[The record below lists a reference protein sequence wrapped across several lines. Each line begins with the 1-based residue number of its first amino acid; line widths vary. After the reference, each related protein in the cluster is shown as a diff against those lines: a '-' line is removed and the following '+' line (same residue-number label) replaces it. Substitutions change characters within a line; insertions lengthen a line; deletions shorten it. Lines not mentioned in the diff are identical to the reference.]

1 MNFFSFIL
9 IFIVVFVLQPE
20 KGVHCESY
28 NAMYKNYIERVVSH
42 IYSQIISYRK
52 QDSNNTM
59 DIDEAVQPNSKMLN
73 FRQKYSYIIGIIN
86 FKYLEI
92 LRKFLY
98 LIKLI
103 LNKGQ
108 KFYEENVLN
117 NFILS
122 IQIFERFL
130 KNSKTMIENLYNAM
144 KFLSYIDTRFLF
156 SEGFIPHPII
166 DAIDFIHQ
174 FVLEISLETNSFDL
188 NKSPYEISEK
198 KFENLTVFHT
208 DASKRVEFYF
218 QNCYFMDI
226 ILAKD
231 LENIKITGLP
241 LDLNS
246 KVSELHNEFFNKI
259 VEVWYKNLGFE
270 EFLNPKKAEFI
281 PPIDPDTIQNDGIEA
296 LNIIRKESGW
306 EKMNHISIVY
316 FGKQFCV
323 DQIINDEVS
332 MINFRIKKEHVSQ
345 LLRCRFTEI
354 MKNYRTLLSAMLNM
368 CNKNAINYY
377 HNCLTKLFSSF
388 VKSKKMLEDLHE
400 ALVTLNKS
408 SIWSVNYN
416 SKSSLHKVFEWIAEF
431 LSLLE
436 NNDFSLN
443 NIDDNE
449 MEVIEKLLVNFKNN
463 LAFFIT
469 QLTSELSQ
477 CNFWCHIEDTFKNV
491 KYYTNYFRNQGN
503 LSINS
508 NPEFSIQIMLNACNF
523 FESFCESV
531 SKSCYEDLGFEKLSH
546 CKNKELD
553 SRLL

>member
-281 PPIDPDTIQNDGIEA
+281 PPIDPDTVQNDGIEA
-296 LNIIRKESGW
+296 LNIMRKESGW

-316 FGKQFCV
+316 IGKKFSV
-323 DQIINDEVS
+323 DQIINEEVTN
-332 MINFRIKKEHVSQ
+332 INFRIKKEHVSQ
-345 LLRCRFTEI
+345 LLRCRFTE
-354 MKNYRTLLSAMLNM
+354 
-368 CNKNAINYY
+368 
-377 HNCLTKLFSSF
+377 
-388 VKSKKMLEDLHE
+388 
-400 ALVTLNKS
+400 
-408 SIWSVNYN
+408 
-416 SKSSLHKVFEWIAEF
+416 F
-431 LSLLE
+431 L
-436 NNDFSLN
+436 
-443 NIDDNE
+443 
-449 MEVIEKLLVNFKNN
+449 
-463 LAFFIT
+463 
-469 QLTSELSQ
+469 
-477 CNFWCHIEDTFKNV
+477 
-491 KYYTNYFRNQGN
+491 
-503 LSINS
+503 
-508 NPEFSIQIMLNACNF
+508 
-523 FESFCESV
+523 
-531 SKSCYEDLGFEKLSH
+531 
-546 CKNKELD
+546 
-553 SRLL
+553 

>member
-281 PPIDPDTIQNDGIEA
+281 PPIDPDTVQNDGIEA
-296 LNIIRKESGW
+296 LNIMRKESGW

-316 FGKQFCV
+316 IGKKFSV
-323 DQIINDEVS
+323 DQIINEEVTN
-332 MINFRIKKEHVSQ
+332 INFRIKKEHVSQ
-345 LLRCRFTEI
+345 LLRCRFTEV
-354 MKNYRTLLSAMLNM
+354 MKNYRTLLSSMLSI
-368 CNKNAINYY
+368 CNKDTSNYNN
-377 HNCLTKLFSSF
+377 NCLVQLFSSF
-388 VKSKKMLEDLHE
+388 VKSKKMLKDFYE

-408 SIWSVNYN
+408 SIWNVIYF
-416 SKSSLHKVFEWIAEF
+416 SKSNLERVFVYVTNF
-431 LSLLE
+431 LTLLE
-436 NNDFSLN
+436 NNDFSLK
-443 NIDDNE
+443 NIDDNK
-449 MEVIEKLLVNFKNN
+449 IEIVKQLLKIFKNN
-463 LAFFIT
+463 L
-469 QLTSELSQ
+469 TSFSSHLSSDMKIYDTL
-477 CNFWCHIEDTFKNV
+477 CHINDKFKNV
-491 KYYTNYFRNQGN
+491 HHYINYFKNMGN
-503 LSINS
+503 ISTDLD
-508 NPEFSIQIMLNACNF
+508 PQFSIQIMLNACNF
-523 FESFCESV
+523 FDSFCENV

-553 SRLL
+553 RKLL